1 MGGPALAGH
10 YRSGWRDR
18 HRHQRGRVHRL
29 CGAAHNSQ
37 PLLAELHRGA
47 LLTIAN
53 PSSRNFIEDC
63 WVHFDLAKAT
73 TGFAATHSGSKT
85 ITFGVGRKVDGT
97 NYRVDHNTQG
107 DRISSAIAEDAGA
120 LLGCSIHVGPI
131 GPDEDCVIYVK
142 LSAEEADCAIPYV
155 VYYRGP
161 APTITEVAAA

>member
-1 MGGPALAGH
+1 MPSRHGIWEAPP
-10 YRSGWRDR
+10 WRATT
-18 HRHQRGRVHRL
+18 
-29 CGAAHNSQ
+29 GAAGETDIDISE
-37 PLLAELHRGA
+37 AVYTGFVA